1 MASETMLAPPLK
13 TRTVNLGSDFKSHLL
28 IIFIYT
34 SQHFPFCL
42 PSLCV
47 YNSWAKRRVFS
58 LLDVADLCTGFWG
71 FWFFFVFLLFFN
83 TSFVPQWSVLINVI
97 KLLQQHE
104 ATEVHPGV
112 LSVLFCPL
120 SFVHQALLCLQ
131 QRAVLGSRTGTLLH
145 HCSAPG
151 GLTHSR

>member
-1 MASETMLAPPLK
+1 MLAPPLK
-13 TRTVNLGSDFKSHLL
+13 KGQSTWARTLNHICWWSS
-28 IIFIYT
+28 FIPV
-34 SQHFPFCL
+34 SISPFV
-42 PSLCV
+42 SLHCV
-47 YNSWAKRRVFS
+47 FINSWAERKSHHRLLSVFC
-58 LLDVADLCTGFWG
+58 LLDEADLCAGFLF
-71 FWFFFVFLLFFN
+71 FWFVCFFN
-83 TSFVPQWSVLINVI
+83 NLFVPQWSVLINVI
-97 KLLQQHE
+97 KVFHQHE

-131 QRAVLGSRTGTLLH
+131 QGTVLGSRTGTLLH